1 MIDHRDA
8 SQIDSLLLG
17 GGANQLLIPK
27 QGDLGQP
34 VARTH
39 SRCDHCSRIVP
50 LRQDDVL
57 WPGSGALSDV
67 FEYVHRKKS
76 RVGSLESRS
85 LGVQRV
91 WSLESGVWSLESGVR
106 TLARLGVSGPLT
118 SQTPRLPRLQDFLD
132 SRLPT
137 LQTPRLSGLQDSRL
151 QTLDFL
157 FGRQNVFSN

>member
-85 LGVQRV
+85 PESLGVLESRKSRSPGV
-91 WSLESGVWSLESGVR
+91 WKCRSPESLESGV
-106 TLARLGVSGPLT
+106 
-118 SQTPRLPRLQDFLD
+118 
-132 SRLPT
+132 
-137 LQTPRLSGLQDSRL
+137 
-151 QTLDFL
+151 
-157 FGRQNVFSN
+157 

>member
-76 RVGSLESRS
+76 RVGSLESWS
-85 LGVQRV
+85 PE
-91 WSLESGVWSLESGVR
+91 SLESGVWSLESRVGSPDFSKAWRVR
-106 TLARLGVSGPLT
+106 TLDFPDSQT
-118 SQTPRLPRLQDFLD
+118 SQTPRL

-137 LQTPRLSGLQDSRL
+137 PDSP
-151 QTLDFL
+151 D
-157 FGRQNVFSN
+157 S